1 MGSPVVRHRDAQSGS
16 DMESNAG
23 WDDLYTASANLAVS
37 TAKLH
42 ILQLEP
48 IREKLGDRWGRL
60 SDLVH
65 KLFEKTLKHA
75 QGQGDHFIQSGEL
88 SYIVTFRELAPEEAG
103 LVCAAVAREVCKLLF
118 GDGVQD
124 ISVRSLVGVVPE
136 PSVELP
142 SGWLGVSALLEWRG
156 KETIIRPDDRP
167 AQAATPTSWGV
178 TRPRFLTQQDIA
190 LMPMWD
196 LQSHKSSSVFL
207 APRTSLTKRGAN
219 TVRRFLG
226 SAGEGEIIEAEIAL
240 LKAAA
245 NFARRVQ
252 EAQQVC
258 AVGTSVS
265 YRTLSSFNARIRY
278 IGALKSVPSATPFLL
293 KIEKIP
299 EGTPLSRLAEL
310 IAMLRAPHLRI
321 LAEFD
326 GTVPDLDVRLGAHGI
341 GASLPDNCSL
351 DKACEVLQSL
361 RRRAMPQK
369 KFAFVTGLASGAL
382 AQAASQHHVRFGLGC
397 ALGGG
402 VQLADMNDV
411 PQFPL
416 H

>member
-1 MGSPVVRHRDAQSGS
+1 
-16 DMESNAG
+16 MESNAG
-23 WDDLYTASANLAVS
+23 RDGLYTASASHAVS

-48 IREKLGDRWGRL
+48 IKEKLGDRWSRL

-103 LVCAAVAREVCKLLF
+103 LVCEAVAREVCKLLF

-124 ISVRSLVGVVPE
+124 ISVRSLVGVVPV
-136 PSVELP
+136 PSVEQP
-142 SGWLGVSALLEWRG
+142 SGWQGVSALLEWRG
-156 KETIIRPDDRP
+156 KETIVRPDDRP
-167 AQAATPTSWGV
+167 AHAATPASWGV
-178 TRPRFLTQQDIA
+178 TRPRFLAQEDIA

-226 SAGEGEIIEAEIAL
+226 SAGEGEIIEAEIGL

-245 NFARRVQ
+245 KFARRVQ
-252 EAQQVC
+252 EARQVC
-258 AVGTSVS
+258 AVGASVS

-299 EGTPLSRLAEL
+299 EGIPLSRLAEL
-310 IAMLRAPHLRI
+310 IAMQKAPHLRI

-326 GTVPDLDVRLGAHGI
+326 GTVPDIDVRLGAHGI

-351 DKACEVLQSL
+351 DRACEILKSL
-361 RRRAMPQK
+361 ECRTMPQK

-382 AQAASQHHVRFGLGC
+382 ARAASQHHVRFGLGY

-402 VQLADMNDV
+402 VQLADMKDV